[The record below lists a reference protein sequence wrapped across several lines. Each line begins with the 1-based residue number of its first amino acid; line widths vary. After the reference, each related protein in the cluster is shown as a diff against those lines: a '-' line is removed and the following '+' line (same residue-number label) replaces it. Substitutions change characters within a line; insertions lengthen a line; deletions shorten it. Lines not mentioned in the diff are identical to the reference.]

1 MTENYFNKWLKGE
14 NLFPVK
20 KKPFKQI
27 GKRIRIKGIV
37 VK

>member
-1 MTENYFNKWLKGE
+1 MEETYFSKWMRGE